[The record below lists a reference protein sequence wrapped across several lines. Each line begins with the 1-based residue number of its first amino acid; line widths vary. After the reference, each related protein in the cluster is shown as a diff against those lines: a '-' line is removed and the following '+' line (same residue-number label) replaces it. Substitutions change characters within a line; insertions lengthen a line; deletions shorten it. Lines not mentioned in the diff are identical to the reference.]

1 VGGGAREAATEGVEF
16 TRGGLALLPPY
27 VSLGRLTRWTAGL
40 LAATGAFAAL
50 SLGVELSHL
59 RLLLQPVEAE
69 AARALARTAQRA
81 TGGTLLALQVVLFA
95 ATAGLF
101 LVWVYHVRANVRA
114 LGVRRPRFT
123 SGGSVGAFLIP
134 GLNVV
139 RPHAVLAE
147 IWQASDPAILDPF
160 GWRAAPVP
168 RLLRVWWSVVVAWAA
183 LAATAAFTQAT
194 SGLVIG
200 RLRLAVGLSALAD
213 ASACAAVALTWLVV
227 HRLAERQQAKW
238 ERVRSGAPATPPH

>member
-1 VGGGAREAATEGVEF
+1 MGGGAREAATEGVEF

-59 RLLLQPVEAE
+59 RLLLQPVEGE

-139 RPHAVLAE
+139 RPHAVLA
-147 IWQASDPAILDPF
+147 
-160 GWRAAPVP
+160 
-168 RLLRVWWSVVVAWAA
+168 
-183 LAATAAFTQAT
+183 
-194 SGLVIG
+194 
-200 RLRLAVGLSALAD
+200 
-213 ASACAAVALTWLVV
+213 
-227 HRLAERQQAKW
+227 
-238 ERVRSGAPATPPH
+238 